1 MASARRAS
9 WIAACATAVV
19 LVTSGCT
26 SPTSVV
32 TAPEPASPP
41 PPAAAAAPPRSS
53 STAPRPTT
61 RPPTTAAST
70 TLPLPTGPD
79 PVHADPNRPKQAYD
93 QILAVILNDI
103 QHYWGTTFPH
113 LYNKPY
119 QPLQGGIFAVFRG
132 AQPVPGCGTR
142 QTTYRLIQ
150 GNAFYCEQG
159 DFLAFD
165 DQTLFPQIYAKFGP
179 YTIGMVLAH
188 EWGHA
193 IQARAGVTNE
203 PTIVLEQQAD
213 CFAGSWVGH
222 LARDE
227 SPYLR
232 VSESDL
238 DAAFAGMLTFSD
250 QPGTTADQE
259 QAHGSGFDRVGAFQ
273 DGYTN
278 GPAKCAT
285 YPQHPPT
292 VIELPFNQ
300 GDLGTGGNE
309 PYSQIVQ
316 DLPKDLDRYWGK
328 VFAARGKTFAPLAAN
343 LKAFATGGPFP
354 HCGGNAVPAKAV
366 TYCEKDGMIYYDNDF
381 LAGPVYDIGD
391 FAVGLLLGNAW
402 SDAAQT
408 RLADPL
414 AGKDRSLQ
422 GDCMTGS
429 WTGDIVPK
437 SGTHQTFV
445 LSAGDLDEGLS
456 AFLRYGTGEPARV
469 GTVFERTASFRKGL
483 LQGVG
488 ACGAL

>member
-1 MASARRAS
+1 
-9 WIAACATAVV
+9 
-19 LVTSGCT
+19 
-26 SPTSVV
+26 
-32 TAPEPASPP
+32 
-41 PPAAAAAPPRSS
+41 
-53 STAPRPTT
+53 
-61 RPPTTAAST
+61 
-70 TLPLPTGPD
+70 LPLPTGPD
-79 PVHADPNRPKQAYD
+79 PVHPDPNRPKQPYD

-103 QHYWGTTFPH
+103 QHYWATTFPR

-119 QPLQGGIFAVFRG
+119 QPLQGGIYAVFRG

-142 QTTYRLIQ
+142 QTTYRQIQ

-165 DQTLFPQIYAKFGP
+165 DQTLFPQIYDKFGP

-193 IQARAGVTNE
+193 IQSRAGVTDQ
-203 PTIVLEQQAD
+203 PTIILEQQGD

-285 YPQHPPT
+285 YPKNPPT

-309 PYSQIVQ
+309 PYAQILQ
-316 DLPKDLDRYWGK
+316 DVPTDLDRYWGQ
-328 VFAARGKTFAPLAAN
+328 VFAARGKTFIPLEAD
-343 LKAFATGGPFP
+343 LKAFPTGGPFP
-354 HCGGNAVPAKAV
+354 VCGGKPVPAKAV
-366 TYCEKDGMIYYDNDF
+366 TFCERDGIIYYDNDF
-381 LAGPVYDIGD
+381 LADPVYGIGD
-391 FAVGLLLGNAW
+391 FAVGLLLGNA
-402 SDAAQT
+402 
-408 RLADPL
+408 
-414 AGKDRSLQ
+414 
-422 GDCMTGS
+422 
-429 WTGDIVPK
+429 
-437 SGTHQTFV
+437 
-445 LSAGDLDEGLS
+445 
-456 AFLRYGTGEPARV
+456 
-469 GTVFERTASFRKGL
+469 
-483 LQGVG
+483 
-488 ACGAL
+488 